1 MSVNRKLLF
10 FSTFFSTVR
19 SAVFALPTARDELS
33 AAFAE
38 EIAWLLLQGLAHVA
52 SNFCDNGA
60 ADDL

>member
-10 FSTFFSTVR
+10 FSTVFSTIP
-19 SAVFALPTARDELS
+19 SAVFTLPTAGDELS
-33 AAFAE
+33 AAVAE
-38 EIAWLLLQGLAHVA
+38 EVAWLLLQGLAHVA